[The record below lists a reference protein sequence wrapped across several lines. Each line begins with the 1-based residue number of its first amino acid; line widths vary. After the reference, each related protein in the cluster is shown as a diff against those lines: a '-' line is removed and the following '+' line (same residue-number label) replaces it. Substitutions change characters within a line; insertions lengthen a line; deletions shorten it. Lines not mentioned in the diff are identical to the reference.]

1 LLELSSQYY
10 TGSTTGT
17 DLWTVGSS
25 LSAGTNGAS
34 TLAFGHSGSSGLTQV
49 QVPGLE
55 VGSGTGANGSSAAP
69 AIAFGSSGYGFWY
82 NGAGVGTWSGPST
95 NYTSLVQGTVRL
107 VAGGRFAWAA
117 STDST
122 AASDTGLSRLAAASV
137 AVGNG
142 GAGNTAGTLAL
153 SRLNGYSA
161 DMSGSVSSAPTGVV
175 ATNVVVAVGAATAT
189 FTVSSTEGFTTGDTV
204 TLSASGW
211 SGGSGLASSTA
222 TVTTVTSTTS
232 MILTRASGGP
242 WIAGTYTAQ
251 TGTLTETG
259 GTTVSVI
266 YTTAYTST
274 PIVVVT
280 PTSNAG
286 AFYISASSTTGFTVT
301 YASSGTQTFNYNVI
315 GNPT

>member
-1 LLELSSQYY
+1 MWSSP
-10 TGSTTGT
+10 
-17 DLWTVGSS
+17 L
-25 LSAGTNGAS
+25 
-34 TLAFGHSGSSGLTQV
+34 
-49 QVPGLE
+49 
-55 VGSGTGANGSSAAP
+55 
-69 AIAFGSSGYGFWY
+69 
-82 NGAGVGTWSGPST
+82 
-95 NYTSLVQGTVRL
+95 R
-107 VAGGRFAWAA
+107 
-117 STDST
+117 
-122 AASDTGLSRLAAASV
+122 
-137 AVGNG
+137 
-142 GAGNTAGTLAL
+142 
-153 SRLNGYSA
+153 
-161 DMSGSVSSAPTGVV
+161 
-175 ATNVVVAVGAATAT
+175 AATAT
-189 FTVSSTEGFTTGDTV
+189 VTVSSTEGFTICDTV

-211 SGGSGLASSTA
+211 TGGSGLASSTA

-242 WIAGTYTAQ
+242 WVAGTYTAQ

-301 YASSGTQTFNYNVI
+301 YSSSGTQTFNYHVI